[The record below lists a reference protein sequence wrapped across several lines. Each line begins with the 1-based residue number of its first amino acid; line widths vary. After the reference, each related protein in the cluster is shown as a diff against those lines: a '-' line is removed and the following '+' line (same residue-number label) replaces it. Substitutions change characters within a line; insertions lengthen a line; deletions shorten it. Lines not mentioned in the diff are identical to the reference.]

1 MMNPSAN
8 RPPIK
13 NVARAQLLAA
23 WTELVLGGRQPA
35 QPGWHRRAE
44 CGQNPLF
51 HEKDGAP
58 TRAQVRKQRTI
69 CAACPVVRDCLADAL
84 SSEGAQVPRVGMRGG
99 LTAQERDLVTDPA
112 AWRAGLKQ
120 QARAGAPRGGRL
132 SEQAR
137 FVRAIQELADEGA
150 TVQEAMA
157 KTGYKHVNPFSRRL
171 WRAKRS
177 DLLGLLRANEVLRAT
192 EPQKRSSPRSAA

>member
-1 MMNPSAN
+1 MMNPSAY

-13 NVARAQLLAA
+13 NVAREQLLAA
-23 WTELVLGGRQPA
+23 WAELVLGARRPA
-35 QPGWHRRAE
+35 RPGWHRRAE
-44 CGQNPLF
+44 CGQDPLF

-112 AWRAGLKQ
+112 AWRASLKQ
-120 QARAGAPRGGRL
+120 RARVGSPRGGRL
-132 SEQAR
+132 SEQAQ
-137 FVRAIQELADEGA
+137 FVQAVQELADGGA
-150 TVQEAMA
+150 TVREALA
-157 KTGYKHVNPFSRRL
+157 KTGYEHVNPFSRRL

-177 DLLGLLRANEVLRAT
+177 DLLGALRANETLRA
-192 EPQKRSSPRSAA
+192 EKLQGQPAPRSAA